1 LRYLGHDKNR
11 SPSFRHLHRRASHGV
26 ASPCIEWSVRG
37 QADVYADSEAPAQFA
52 VALRGFPTGEGDIRE
67 FELGSRDVA
76 YAGGGAGFRFYC
88 LDSVGHA
95 AAEVR
100 LRSDTNAE
108 DGMNDVAVFHISVDA
123 AAVDTFV
130 IQLEQMGAMVGQTA
144 LLEVST

>member
-1 LRYLGHDKNR
+1 MIKTGVQVSVIYTDEHLMELRV
-11 SPSFRHLHRRASHGV
+11 RASNGV
-26 ASPCIEWSVRG
+26 FAG
-37 QADVYADSEAPAQFA
+37 QADVYADSEAPSQFA
-52 VALRGFPTGEGDIRE
+52 VALRGFPKDEGDIRE

-88 LDSVGHA
+88 LDSLGHA

-108 DGMNDVAVFHISVDA
+108 GGMNDVAVFHISVDA

-130 IQLEQMGAMVGQTA
+130 IQLEQMGATVGQTA
-144 LLEVST
+144 VLKAAA

>member
-1 LRYLGHDKNR
+1 
-11 SPSFRHLHRRASHGV
+11 
-26 ASPCIEWSVRG
+26 
-37 QADVYADSEAPAQFA
+37 
-52 VALRGFPTGEGDIRE
+52 
-67 FELGSRDVA
+67 
-76 YAGGGAGFRFYC
+76 
-88 LDSVGHA
+88 
-95 AAEVR
+95 

>member
-1 LRYLGHDKNR
+1 MIKTGVQVLVINTDEHLMELRV
-11 SPSFRHLHRRASHGV
+11 RASNGV
-26 ASPCIEWSVRG
+26 FAG

-52 VALRGFPTGEGDIRE
+52 VSLRGFPTGEGDIRE

-108 DGMNDVAVFHISVDA
+108 DGMNDVAVFHISVDV